1 MFLSAKEKAAIKVR
15 SASSALVISTRHNL
29 LTLPRRP
36 REATRRSLLARNA
49 AVPPRLKILMTTM
62 RRRLPS
68 LLRRRLVARRLP
80 TLTTKTKLPQR
91 KPEAARRRP
100 LLSTTTPRRKR
111 RPKLLRRRL
120 EAVLASRS
128 RPPRKTTRKPNP
140 PRRRLEAVLASR
152 FRLTMLK
159 SRKKRTQSRLKL
171 KPPSR
176 LRRRLEAVLAS
187 RCPPPMPM
195 PKKLSQLPQ
204 PPLPPKRAEVVPR
217 RSPRRSP
224 PPTALRRR
232 PRRAEAVLANRC
244 KRSTNRHPLFRHASS
259 LDSFDSRY
267 AGPGASFAL
276 TSITMYQH
284 RSHNDARRA
293 SEENCC
299 GATKSEAKSAIPAPY
314 FSHTHRSRTNG
325 VERSPESYRT
335 CCPRHT
341 EVSA

>member
-15 SASSALVISTRHNL
+15 STSSALVISTRHNL

-128 RPPRKTTRKPNP
+128 RPPKKTTRKPNP

-171 KPPSR
+171 KLPSR
-176 LRRRLEAVLAS
+176 PRRRLEAVLAS

-217 RSPRRSP
+217 RSPRRSL

-244 KRSTNRHPLFRHASS
+244 KRSSNRHPLFRHASS

-276 TSITMYQH
+276 TSITMYQY
-284 RSHNDARRA
+284 RSQNHARRA

-299 GATKSEAKSAIPAPY
+299 GATKSEAKSAIPAPSCSI
-314 FSHTHRSRTNG
+314 F
-325 VERSPESYRT
+325 
-335 CCPRHT
+335 
-341 EVSA
+341 